1 MSELGEVL
9 QAFLEATGSD
19 AVVWRRDGGEG
30 TPLRF
35 IAGTRRT
42 DPPADDILPPLG
54 TVLDEPTERGRLVI
68 VPVAGPRAG
77 WLVLGPCPI
86 QRTEIDRYLKFLRP
100 VVTQYLQNTLEV

>member
-42 DPPADDILPPLG
+42 TTQSSPPLAPCSTSRPSG
-54 TVLDEPTERGRLVI
+54 
-68 VPVAGPRAG
+68 AGS
-77 WLVLGPCPI
+77 
-86 QRTEIDRYLKFLRP
+86 
-100 VVTQYLQNTLEV
+100 